1 MWAVASVDVF
11 FCFFK
16 FSQLLRECLV
26 IDVHARSSMLA
37 LQDHHVW
44 DMLEDSSTDAG
55 ATESS
60 DLLMVGET
68 IPDMKQNHVRTR
80 EVVSKLRRSI
90 SMGRLKR
97 ISTRQLD

>member
-1 MWAVASVDVF
+1 MLQVLTF
-11 FCFFK
+11 FFSFF
-16 FSQLLRECLV
+16 FGVHPQLLRECLV

-44 DMLEDSSTDAG
+44 DMLEDPSTDAG
-55 ATESS
+55 AMDAS
-60 DLLMVGET
+60 DQLMEGET
-68 IPDMKQNHVRTR
+68 IPDMKQNHARTR